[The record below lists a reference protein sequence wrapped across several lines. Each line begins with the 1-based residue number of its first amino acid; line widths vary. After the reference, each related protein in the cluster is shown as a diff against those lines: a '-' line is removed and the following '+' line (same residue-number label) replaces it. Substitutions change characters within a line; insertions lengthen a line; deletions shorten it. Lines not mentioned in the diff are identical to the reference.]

1 MTMSVPASKT
11 SLDTLLAVF
20 STGTVITNSRDD
32 LLDVTETAACLGI
45 ELMDIQIEVEKDAVG
60 LVRMVVVA
68 MRPQLSSYFLL
79 TMNGIS
85 IEGIYDTLK
94 QCTPYMLCKD
104 AYNMENN
111 QHNLGTIKCSNLC
124 PEVVEYFAPDEVAV
138 YNLASITVNAL
149 VKPDKTLD
157 FKKLNV
163 SLRLPM
169 RT

>member
-45 ELMDIQIEVEKDAVG
+45 ELMNIQIEVSVSRASTT
-60 LVRMVVVA
+60 
-68 MRPQLSSYFLL
+68 PSSSAPP
-79 TMNGIS
+79 TCCTRTPTIGRTTKT
-85 IEGIYDTLK
+85 TLAPSSAP
-94 QCTPYMLCKD
+94 T
-104 AYNMENN
+104 
-111 QHNLGTIKCSNLC
+111 
-124 PEVVEYFAPDEVAV
+124 FAPDEVAV

-157 FKKLNV
+157 FKKLWHVVKVTNEN
-163 SLRLPM
+163 
-169 RT
+169 